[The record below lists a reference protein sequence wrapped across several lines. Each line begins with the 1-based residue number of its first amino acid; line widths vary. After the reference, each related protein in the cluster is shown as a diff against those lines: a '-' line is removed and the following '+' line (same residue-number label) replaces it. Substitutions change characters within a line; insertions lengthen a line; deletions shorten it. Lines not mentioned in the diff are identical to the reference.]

1 MFCRIY
7 GIMGTTS
14 PLTGWFIRGG
24 VILAALLVGGLVIA
38 PWVRRRYHPSNVGGV
53 DAGSPFDI
61 ERLERMR
68 RDGLITEEEFR
79 LLRRAALGLDIKAT
93 KANNSTSSAPGGC
106 DDEVCELDS
115 AGPAEPANE
124 DADKDE
130 PDKEL

>member
-1 MFCRIY
+1 M
-7 GIMGTTS
+7 MGTWS

-24 VILAALLVGGLVIA
+24 AILAALLIGGLVIA
-38 PWVRRRYHPSNVGGV
+38 PWVRRRYHPSNVGGA
-53 DAGSPFDI
+53 DDGSPFDI

-79 LLRRAALGLDIKAT
+79 LLRRAALGLDIKAA
-93 KANNSTSSAPGGC
+93 KADNSTSSAPSGC

-115 AGPAEPANE
+115 AAPAQQADE